1 VENHHLMFADHIL
14 ILALCAAAG
23 TVGAGFRWL
32 IDGGAIDAG
41 PANAIFNRHI
51 GAAKGNNLVASLC
64 DLRKTNAET
73 GF

>member
-1 VENHHLMFADHIL
+1 MFADRIL

-32 IDGGAIDAG
+32 TGGGAIDAG

-51 GAAKGNNLVASLC
+51 GATKGNNLVASLC